1 MKPEARGQEFRLSQA
16 IYRRLLRAYPP
27 RHRAAYGA
35 AMAQLFRDQ
44 CRDAWT
50 ESPTWGLFKLWLRTL
65 PDLASTSILE
75 RLAALKERKTM
86 TDKLANLFGFR
97 VNPLSAFFR
106 VFVLVFSLVFI
117 TSVVITFILP
127 ESYASTAR
135 VRVEA
140 DSSASPGQIVYDPYF
155 LQTTFEVIHS
165 ELVLAPVVNKLKLNE
180 QWGKKYS
187 AGQPLKTSETIEIL
201 RQRLQ
206 LAPVK
211 NTMLISITAFS
222 DDKQEAAQI
231 ANAVAESY
239 RDFRVQRPAALAA
252 KTLAGLQQQAQAQEQ
267 QIHSA
272 QAGLDLLRAKFDITD
287 HGEELGTQ
295 MVMVKKTLLEKDVQ
309 LSQLRVLSNAQK
321 RTALPGIV
329 ADRSLSDLLEKLNT
343 AEQTYV
349 TLTNEYALSSV
360 EIGRVRS
367 LMEVLNQQIDDRI
380 AGIMAGLAT
389 QLAATKAVAD
399 ELDLKFQHSKPT
411 PENQPYWDAKH
422 DLDTAVDLHK
432 LLIAK
437 IEAEQLAA
445 QIPQPL
451 PAQITDP
458 AEPGRA
464 PVRPNKPVDIVLGG
478 IFGIILASAAGGS
491 LALLSFL
498 LGRRVRKTAAAA

>member
-1 MKPEARGQEFRLSQA
+1 MKPEARGGEFRLSQA

-50 ESPTWGLFKLWLRTL
+50 ESPTWGLFKLWLRIL

-86 TDKLANLFGFR
+86 SDKLASLFGFR
-97 VNPLSAFFR
+97 VNPVSTFFR
-106 VFVLVFSLVFI
+106 VFVLVFLLVFLA
-117 TSVVITFILP
+117 SVVITFLLP

-140 DSSASPGQIVYDPYF
+140 DAPAAAGQVAYDPYF
-155 LQTTFEVIHS
+155 LQTTFEIIQS
-165 ELVLAPVVNKLKLNE
+165 ELVLAPVIDKLKLNE

-187 AGQPLKTSETIEIL
+187 AGQPLKTPETTEIL

-211 NTMLISITAFS
+211 NTMLISITAYS
-222 DDKQEAAQI
+222 DDKNEAAQI

-239 RDFRVQRPAALAA
+239 RDFRDHRAGIPA
-252 KTLAGLQQQAQAQEQ
+252 KVLAGLQQQAREQEQ
-267 QIHSA
+267 QIQSA
-272 QAGLDLLRAKFDITD
+272 QAGLDLLRAKFDIID
-287 HGEELGTQ
+287 NAEGLDAQ
-295 MVMVKKTLLEKDVQ
+295 IAMAKSTLLEKEVR
-309 LSQLRVLSNAQK
+309 LSQVRALSNGQK
-321 RTALPGIV
+321 RTALPGLV
-329 ADRSLSDLLEKLNT
+329 SDGTLSDLLGKLND
-343 AEQTYV
+343 AEQKYV
-349 TLTNEYALSSV
+349 TLTNDYALSSMEV
-360 EIGRVRS
+360 ARVRS

-389 QLAATKAVAD
+389 EVAASKAVSDA
-399 ELDLKFQHSKPT
+399 LDLKLQHSKPT
-411 PENQPYWDAKH
+411 PENQPYWDAKR
-422 DLDTAVDLHK
+422 DLDMAVESHK
-432 LLIAK
+432 LLLGK
-437 IEAEQLAA
+437 IEAEQLEA
-445 QIPQPL
+445 QIPK
-451 PAQITDP
+451 PALVQITDP

-464 PVRPNKPVDIVLGG
+464 PVKPNKPVNIVLGG
-478 IFGIILASAAGGS
+478 ILGIFLASLAGVS

-498 LGRRVRKTAAAA
+498 LGRRGRKPTAAA